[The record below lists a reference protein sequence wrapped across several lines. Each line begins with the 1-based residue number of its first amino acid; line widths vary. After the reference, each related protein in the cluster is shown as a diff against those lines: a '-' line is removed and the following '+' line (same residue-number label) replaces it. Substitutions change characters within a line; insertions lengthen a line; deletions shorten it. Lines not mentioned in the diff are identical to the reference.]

1 MSEAKFS
8 ILKPGDCRDDEELCV
23 ASVSDREA
31 VMAIEPAAFAGY
43 DYLPTTYHEF
53 VAGPGVTGYV
63 YKKRGKVAGFLSTL
77 LVDGGQ
83 TITTSAGRVCMELRG
98 EGMYG
103 RFTRRVFER
112 SLDMYPDLR
121 YIAMSTDN
129 LNWDINGNKLRNAY
143 DVLEEM
149 ARQRTPRKASQ
160 IPGIRRLTWDD
171 MNTVMKDCP
180 RDLFPCGRIMIIRYS
195 YGIMEANTDL
205 IYRQWDKPV
214 FMGSFHEPAS
224 EATRMSEAKFS
235 ILKPGDCRDDEE
247 LCVASVSDREAVM
260 AIEPEGYAGYDY
272 LPTKYE
278 QFISGPPGVTGYL
291 YKKQGKVRCLDAYP
305 DLRYAVMGT
314 HNLNWDINGNKLQKV
329 YKKLLEK
336 LEVKAYRVM
345 EANTDLIY
353 SNGNDRIFLGR
364 GILYQM
370 DAYGNDDTMM
380 RAHIEWHLLRLL
392 DLARTTGKDAFF
404 NPSTPSDVSHIMD
417 AFKDEFGIAKMDIP
431 MSEAKFSILKPGDCR
446 DDEELCVASVSDRE
460 AVMAIEPAAFAGY
473 DYLPTTYHKFV
484 AGPGVTGYVYKK
496 RGKVDL
502 QVDTQLLKT

>member
-1 MSEAKFS
+1 
-8 ILKPGDCRDDEELCV
+8 
-23 ASVSDREA
+23 
-31 VMAIEPAAFAGY
+31 
-43 DYLPTTYHEF
+43 
-53 VAGPGVTGYV
+53 
-63 YKKRGKVAGFLSTL
+63 
-77 LVDGGQ
+77 
-83 TITTSAGRVCMELRG
+83 
-98 EGMYG
+98 
-103 RFTRRVFER
+103 
-112 SLDMYPDLR
+112 
-121 YIAMSTDN
+121 
-129 LNWDINGNKLRNAY
+129 
-143 DVLEEM
+143 
-149 ARQRTPRKASQ
+149 
-160 IPGIRRLTWDD
+160 
-171 MNTVMKDCP
+171 
-180 RDLFPCGRIMIIRYS
+180 
-195 YGIMEANTDL
+195 
-205 IYRQWDKPV
+205 
-214 FMGSFHEPAS
+214 
-224 EATRMSEAKFS
+224 MSEAKFS

-291 YKKQGKVRCLDAYP
+291 YKKQGKVVGFFSILLADGGQTLVTTAGRISMEWRGDGMYGRFKRRVFQRCLDAYP

-336 LEVKAYRVM
+336 DIAGYHMDTTEAKQRVTRNQPEVPGVRQLTRDDLQHVLRECPPHLFPIGRIQLEVKAYRVM

-353 SNGNDRIFLGR
+353 SNGNDRIFLGSYKESTDSQQPSTPDVLSCGGFYQCSR

-431 MSEAKFSILKPGDCR
+431 
-446 DDEELCVASVSDRE
+446 
-460 AVMAIEPAAFAGY
+460 
-473 DYLPTTYHKFV
+473 
-484 AGPGVTGYVYKK
+484 YKK
-496 RGKVDL
+496 G
-502 QVDTQLLKT
+502 LLLEMELRPAV